1 MQTTLKK
8 KAIEAIESL
17 PEGKIRSVVD
27 FIEYMKDKE
36 AWRES
41 EAIAKDRK
49 LMRRIKKADRDW
61 KTRRKTTYTE
71 WEKVKQGV

>member
-36 AWRES
+36 SWRES

-49 LMRRIKKADRDW
+49 LMSRIKRADRDW

-71 WEKVKQGV
+71 WEKVKHGV

>member
-1 MQTTLKK
+1 MQATLKK

-17 PEGKIRSVVD
+17 PGDKIKSIVD
-27 FIEYMKDKE
+27 FIEYVKDKD

-41 EAIAKDRK
+41 EAIARDRK
-49 LMRRIKKADRDW
+49 LMRRIKKADEDW
-61 KTRRKTTYTE
+61 KTQRKTTYTN